1 MPAPMIATR
10 TGRAPFAPGMF
21 LANPSGS
28 PYAPWSRKIGRR
40 RRPYQQPSTRASD
53 PARTRT
59 ANNRRDRVG
68 AGQEAH
74 MSANTDHVGKAYAG
88 FARGDIPAIL
98 ELLDDDVDWSAPGT
112 LPQGGAFKGR
122 DGVLKLLES
131 IGAAWD
137 QLTVQTE
144 VIADVGDDTVVA
156 IVDPAGTL
164 RGGHAVGD

>member
-1 MPAPMIATR
+1 
-10 TGRAPFAPGMF
+10 
-21 LANPSGS
+21 
-28 PYAPWSRKIGRR
+28 
-40 RRPYQQPSTRASD
+40 
-53 PARTRT
+53 
-59 ANNRRDRVG
+59 
-68 AGQEAH
+68 

-122 DGVLKLLES
+122 DGVLKFFES

-156 IVDPAGTL
+156 IVDAAGTL
-164 RGGHAVGD
+164 RGGHAGGYGAVHVFTMRGGRIARFREFVDVDRPIGG